1 MSYNTLD
8 ALTTHFPIADG
19 ENVISYQDQYPRSY
33 YEPYNTETNPDGYTN
48 DRTETLGQSSADGD
62 HQHDATVVDTA
73 WYAYTH
79 IRKSSSHSIRQHN
92 NIPHNGVVYTTATP
106 PIGYTLDTTGSGKA
120 VNACTYNTTGGT
132 VNHTHPA
139 AGSHSHSACLPT
151 HLHATSGC
159 TTTGTSAANCN
170 TEQGTVARTPSH
182 THTISGDTSNTP
194 AATAVTL
201 TSISNHLETAQTHE
215 PAHVILGAARR
226 TSISIRQLG
235 VPSSSIIVWRNTLA
249 SIPTGFALTDGS
261 GGRPNYLDK
270 FIKIAANTGEIG
282 TTAGSHNHQ
291 QAAQSHTHTHSGGL
305 HSHTVSLTTG
315 SASTNTSPGIESGT
329 TTNTSI
335 FNGSCNTAG
344 FSADSDAA
352 SHQHAS
358 ATIYAKS
365 IEVALIQKT

>member
-1 MSYNTLD
+1 M
-8 ALTTHFPIADG
+8 
-19 ENVISYQDQYPRSY
+19 
-33 YEPYNTETNPDGYTN
+33 
-48 DRTETLGQSSADGD
+48 
-62 HQHDATVVDTA
+62 
-73 WYAYTH
+73 
-79 IRKSSSHSIRQHN
+79 
-92 NIPHNGVVYTTATP
+92 
-106 PIGYTLDTTGSGKA
+106 
-120 VNACTYNTTGGT
+120 
-132 VNHTHPA
+132 
-139 AGSHSHSACLPT
+139 
-151 HLHATSGC
+151 HATSGS
-159 TTTGTSAANCN
+159 TDTGTSAANTN

-182 THTISGDTSNTP
+182 THTISGDTSNTS

-201 TSISNHLETAQTHE
+201 TSISDHLETAQTHE

-249 SIPTGFALTDGS
+249 SIPTGFGLTDGS

-282 TTAGSHNHQ
+282 TTAGSHTHQ
-291 QAAQSHTHTHSGGL
+291 HAAQSHTHTHSGGL

-315 SASTNTSPGIESGT
+315 SASANTSPGIASGTQLDNLSTAHTHTIT

-352 SHQHAS
+352 SHQHA
-358 ATIYAKS
+358 ATTTYAKS